1 MVTKTIVEKVYPS
14 EGLLIPCAMVVI
26 KDEVYVEDI
35 YINKDRYEKNGDDCR
50 SRMQKII
57 DWYKDARSQPK

>member
-1 MVTKTIVEKVYPS
+1 MP
-14 EGLLIPCAMVVI
+14 

-57 DWYKDARSQPK
+57 DWYKDARSQLK